1 MIRIRD
7 EYLDNQPKRTKGRR
21 WVGTEVSDQLS
32 TGGMENWREAW
43 GGSIKKDFR
52 IKEEVTQREAR
63 IQNHDNQT

>member
-1 MIRIRD
+1 MTRIRD

-21 WVGTEVSDQLS
+21 RVGTEVSDQLS